1 MEFINF
7 VQGSPEWLEYRRTK
21 FNASDA
27 PAMMGCSPYKTRGQL
42 LKELATGL
50 TAEIGSHT
58 QQLFDKGHAF
68 EALARPLAEEMIG
81 EELYPCVGSLGRLS
95 ASFDGL
101 TLTEEVA
108 FEHKMLN
115 DDLRQVFAD
124 IATIAPKYRDVGAGE
139 RLPLHYRVQMQQQCM
154 VSGATRVLFMA
165 TRWADDGTLL
175 ESHECWYLS
184 DAQLAQEITNG
195 WLQFAADLGEFK
207 PVEVAAEVVGRTPET
222 LPALLIQVT
231 GAVTASNLG
240 AFKTHALD
248 VLQGIN
254 RKLETDQQFA
264 DADKTVKWCSE
275 VEDKLAAAKQHA
287 LSQTASIDE
296 LFRTVDDISA
306 EVRRVRLELDKLV
319 KARKEAIRQ
328 DIVMGGHT
336 AMREH
341 IASLNERIGKP
352 LMSYAQ
358 PDFAGVVKGLK
369 TVASLKNA
377 VDTELARA
385 KIAANETADRITLNL
400 RVIDAQPDLAFLFPD
415 LANIVMKQPDD
426 LAALVK
432 VRVAEHEKQEK
443 ARADAKVAKAA
454 EDAATALAAAAA
466 KPAPTPAQ
474 ASAPAPAPVLA
485 AAQDLPIPWPTARRS
500 SVDER
505 PTLKLGDI
513 NTRLGFTVTADF
525 LAGLG
530 FTATQQ
536 QQAKLFRESDWT
548 AICQGIS
555 AHVMA
560 VAQVRKAA

>member
-328 DIVMGGHT
+328 EIVMAGQT

-341 IASLNERIGKP
+341 IVSLNERIGKP
-352 LMSYAQ
+352 LMAYAQ

-385 KIAANETADRITLNL
+385 KIAANETSDRITLNL

-415 LANIVMKQPDD
+415 LATIVMKQPDD

-432 VRVAEHEKQEK
+432 VRIADHEKQEK

-454 EDAATALAAAAA
+454 EDAATALAAAAP

-485 AAQDLPIPWPTARRS
+485 AAQDLPIPWPTPRRS

-530 FTATQQ
+530 FAATQQ

-555 AHVMA
+555 THVMA
-560 VAQVRKAA
+560 IAQVRKAA